1 MLTAPACL
9 VCARE
14 SSQTHVHSS
23 TRISQLCSQLAR
35 IDHCSRGDV
44 GGWCCAYIEHIC
56 PILSLADKAQ
66 KQGRVLVEQQ
76 LTSHTEQTTVGYIL
90 S

>member
-23 TRISQLCSQLAR
+23 TRISQLCSQLVL
-35 IDHCSRGDV
+35 ITTPEEMW
-44 GGWCCAYIEHIC
+44 GWCCACIEHIC